1 MTIATDKI
9 TYSFAE
15 YLQLEETAAYKNEYQ
30 DGEIVPMKGGT
41 TDHNKI
47 ALNFAAY
54 LKFALKGQKYDI
66 FIGDVKLWIAQYR
79 QATYP
84 DVMLI
89 EGEPIY
95 YETGKTTV
103 TNPRL
108 IVEVLSKSTQNYDQG
123 DKFLY
128 YRSLPELQEYI
139 LISQSRP
146 YVMQYNKTEE
156 NKWLLT
162 EYEGE
167 NASLSLTSV
176 NFALSF
182 QEIYEGVT
190 FNIINKPLA

>member
-1 MTIATDKI
+1 MTIATDKS

-30 DGEIVPMKGGT
+30 DGEIVPMTGGT

-54 LKFALKGQKYDI
+54 LKFALKGQKYNI

-95 YETGKTTV
+95 YETGRTTV

-146 YVMQYNKTEE
+146 YIMQYNKTEK

-162 EYEGE
+162 EYEGK

-190 FNIINKPLA
+190 FNIIND

>member
-1 MTIATDKI
+1 MTIATDKS

-30 DGEIVPMKGGT
+30 DGEIIPMTGGT

-54 LKFALKGQKYDI
+54 LKFALKGQKYNI

-103 TNPRL
+103 TNPKL

-146 YVMQYNKTEE
+146 YIMQYNKTEK

-190 FNIINKPLA
+190 FDIIND

>member
-1 MTIATDKI
+1 MTVATNKS

-15 YLQLEETAAYKNEYQ
+15 YLELEETAAYKNEYQ
-30 DGEIVPMKGGT
+30 DGEIVPMTEGT

-47 ALNFAAY
+47 AGNFYFY
-54 LKFALKGQKYDI
+54 LRLKLPQSNYKI

-84 DVMLI
+84 DVLLI

-95 YETGKTTV
+95 YETGKTTI

-128 YRSLPELQEYI
+128 YRSLPEFQEYI

-176 NFALSF
+176 NFAL
-182 QEIYEGVT
+182 
-190 FNIINKPLA
+190 